1 MEIYHGSDPDIF
13 FPINKEINPNEV
25 KFLSVRLLEK
35 IYNIDVI
42 IKAFSILQK
51 ILLTRTTS

>member
-42 IKAFSILQK
+42 IKHSQFTK